1 MLELT
6 TEPYQGTI
14 WSGDGSPIHFQD
26 TYRADFLTGLAVNF
40 LKQDHKNPFLLVIS
54 QLEPHHQNN
63 MHAFVPPKRYEEKFK
78 NPFVPHDLRPF
89 PGSWYS
95 ELPGYYGS
103 VESID
108 DSVGTVLQ
116 TLKEQNLLEDTIF
129 VFVSDHGNHFKTRNS
144 EYKRS
149 EHDASIRIPLL
160 MQGPNLNDG
169 GVIENIVSMVDVAP
183 TILNAAGI
191 PVPAAMAGRS
201 MMPLV
206 RKEPARENWRDEAYI
221 QISESMT
228 ARAIRTPE
236 WTYCAV
242 DPDSAQHGDGPYGKS
257 YRDYQLYNN
266 AADPAQ
272 IINLAGRVD
281 HKKILS
287 EFRDRLQQC
296 LKDVGEPVV
305 PISPALF
312 YP

>member
-1 MLELT
+1 
-6 TEPYQGTI
+6 
-14 WSGDGSPIHFQD
+14 
-26 TYRADFLTGLAVNF
+26 
-40 LKQDHKNPFLLVIS
+40 
-54 QLEPHHQNN
+54 
-63 MHAFVPPKRYEEKFK
+63 
-78 NPFVPHDLRPF
+78 
-89 PGSWYS
+89 
-95 ELPGYYGS
+95 
-103 VESID
+103 
-108 DSVGTVLQ
+108 
-116 TLKEQNLLEDTIF
+116 
-129 VFVSDHGNHFKTRNS
+129 
-144 EYKRS
+144 
-149 EHDASIRIPLL
+149 
-160 MQGPNLNDG
+160 
-169 GVIENIVSMVDVAP
+169 
-183 TILNAAGI
+183 
-191 PVPAAMAGRS
+191 

-206 RKEPARENWRDEAYI
+206 RKEPARKNWRDEAYI

-281 HKKILS
+281 HKEILS
-287 EFRDRLQQC
+287 EFRDRLQRY